1 MSQSA
6 RDNRLYFIDAPVSGG
21 EYYNYSSIGVTGAQK
36 GTLTFKVG
44 AGLDDFKSVEPIL
57 AKMGKNIVHAGPN
70 GSGLS
75 AKICNNLL
83 TAIR

>member
-1 MSQSA
+1 MLPNGEIV
-6 RDNRLYFIDAPVSGG
+6 RDV
-21 EYYNYSSIGVTGAQK
+21 GVTGAQK

-44 AGLDDFKSVEPIL
+44 AELADFKSVEPIL
-57 AKMGKNIVHAGPN
+57 AKMGKNIVYAGLN